1 MLLNNNKSRE
11 NRAPRIRAILLLLLI
26 FTSAITTLPILQ
38 SADAGAVTKYTDI
51 SSMTDQIKSLL
62 YSNTIEDCMKNSSLN
77 DSSGTGWTEISDT
90 DAKSG
95 QWFRAGNS
103 LIKWGAQRLLQG
115 NFDSSIGVYM
125 KDTTGGAAG
134 EDNDGLVECGN
145 PSLILGAL
153 ALWGLT
159 GEELD
164 VLCNSGFTRTN
175 IANTQN
181 VDQCVK
187 GTGNLKRTDS
197 NFNTSSADFTNY
209 INAQVYDSAQQ
220 PELTPAQWYLFYRH
234 SLNES
239 CIPGIDTTAPQVGVT
254 LSGSNSYNNVTWVDA
269 SNQPETG
276 AYGGTGSGALKAST
290 GVDIGL
296 IMTSNDLKTTTTKLS
311 CSNIV
316 NLMSNAAK
324 PYAVWTTQHPD
335 EVAAINAAFVEDN
348 NDKPKTCGDVV
359 EGIGW
364 IICPVMNFI
373 TKVNDASYRTIS
385 ALLITPSLNMST
397 SSDNSL
403 YQAWGAMRSLANV
416 AFVIAFLIIIFS
428 QLTSVGITNYG
439 IKKMLP
445 RLVIAAILVN
455 LSYFVCAIAVDVS
468 NVLGTSFIQFFN
480 SIGGGLNQPK
490 FTNGTG
496 WTSLLL
502 TVVGGGAL
510 LYADLSI
517 LLPALITALFA
528 IITVFLTLTVRQA
541 LIIIL
546 VVISPLAFVAYLL
559 PNTES
564 LFKKWQNLLTTLLL
578 LFPIVAIVFGASALA
593 SQVIIN
599 SATNTFV
606 QIMGALVAVIP
617 LFLVPSLMKAGG
629 SVLGKVS
636 GAISNNGLMKGASGG
651 LNKVAE
657 DYRKDRLNTRDMRA
671 LKGDNQFGR
680 GRFVRW
686 RNKTKSIRSGRESEM
701 NRANTEYIAGQAE
714 DNAEFRNALAGGT
727 NGIKIGGKVLIRGA
741 AAGEAA
747 DNRAL
752 ASAKAQRKKIEE
764 DEVTNAET
772 LMRAQND
779 ATVLP
784 AEAQKIF
791 ENAVKSGNTVQARA
805 AQRILLSSG
814 APVIKM
820 LHESVEKIRG
830 TDGSNGTVDNRGT
843 INSLRNDINTA
854 GIKGKD
860 AVLSAWGYKNYDPST
875 ETDPVKRA
883 EVEEKKR
890 QANADLGYDGVSI
903 GTIGT
908 DIGTFSGLNPVELAG
923 QDIAVLREARGVSG
937 NQARDVINNQNASQ
951 LLSDEKREHFKKIAA
966 ADPVPSTEAPPIIFG
981 PI

>member
-510 LYADLSI
+510 LYAGLSI

-714 DNAEFRNALAGGT
+714 GNAEFRNALAGGT

-741 AAGEAA
+741 AAEEAA
-747 DNRAL
+747 DMRAL
-752 ASAKAQRKKIEE
+752 AGAINVKAELTAKEVKAASAVIEH
-764 DEVTNAET
+764 
-772 LMRAQND
+772 M
-779 ATVLP
+779 
-784 AEAQKIF
+784 
-791 ENAVKSGNTVQARA
+791 G
-805 AQRILLSSG
+805 LSSG
-814 APVIKM
+814 QVNDLAKGGSATSKDGRT
-820 LHESVEKIRG
+820 LSG
-830 TDGSNGTVDNRGT
+830 TD
-843 INSLRNDINTA
+843 
-854 GIKGKD
+854 D
-860 AVLSAWGYKNYDPST
+860 AVRKASIMGA
-875 ETDPVKRA
+875 
-883 EVEEKKR
+883 
-890 QANADLGYDGVSI
+890 VSI
-903 GTIGT
+903 GTVKDVEEIIKSAGT
-908 DIGTFSGLNPVELAG
+908 MTGGQQKLLSSSIASSGIANQAVHLGGQTIDDIAQGNITGEDGLNKVTIRALQGGKYSAE
-923 QDIAVLREARGVSG
+923 
-937 NQARDVINNQNASQ
+937 
-951 LLSDEKREHFKKIAA
+951 KIASSDPDSLKRIINVIENNS
-966 ADPVPSTEAPPIIFG
+966 ADFDASTTTDPSTGVTTFNKMQIGEVKTSVKEQSITATTDRRLLTTVKEGQIPNLDHIITTF
-981 PI
+981 